1 MSCLETLVRKADPP
15 PPQTL
20 LLMLWFGDM
29 SLRLFKKEQSLG
41 LYYNSIYM

>member
-1 MSCLETLVRKADPP
+1 MSCLETLVRKAD